1 MKRGMTRVVAG
12 SIAVVVVLAISSFAG
27 TADTVK
33 QSQKRAA
40 DVLNAAVEAMG
51 GAKALGEVKTIILDT
66 DAELYPRLQ
75 TPTPE
80 PPFEH
85 QKMHEVVTYDLANS
99 KLAVEQT
106 FKSAGFENNGRS
118 VIVNGE
124 GNQFDLRAHTVT
136 PLTGQAATGPQ
147 FGQYYRRL
155 PNLILNTALTRTQTL
170 RYLGEE
176 KFNGKPHDVITF
188 VHTDGTQMAVY
199 VDRASHLVSKYELIY
214 PDALTGDEAS
224 EIVYDGYTAV
234 NGVKVPT
241 GWTFRQAGQEVGKFH
256 YKVQINPTLGDSA
269 FAADTTGF
277 AKVTPNDPNRKL
289 TVEKLAEN
297 VYVLQNVAPGYNML
311 AVGFPDYI
319 FAMEAP
325 MNSSTTEAAIA
336 RIKELM
342 PNKPIK
348 YVAVSHFHN
357 DHMGGI
363 RSFVAEGSTVISTEG
378 NAKVINAY
386 VSAPLKD
393 ALAKSPKKLQLE
405 TLQGTKRVL
414 SGGEETV
421 EIYNIG
427 SPHAKDML
435 IAYLPKERLLFQGDL
450 FFAAF
455 EDNPIGPAQPVTID
469 MAGKIKE
476 LGLQVDKIA
485 AVHGRTTTSQ
495 ELADSL
501 RLKPGEERE
510 AAGGAR

>member
-1 MKRGMTRVVAG
+1 MKK
-12 SIAVVVVLAISSFAG
+12 IFAG
-27 TADTVK
+27 AVATVALFALSATAGPPTTVK
-33 QSQKRAA
+33 TSQKRAN
-40 DVLNAAVEAMG
+40 DVLNAAVDAMG
-51 GAKALGEVKTIILDT
+51 GAKALAAVKTVILDA
-66 DAELYPRLQ
+66 DAETYPRLQ
-75 TPTPE
+75 TPTPD
-80 PPFEH
+80 PPYEH
-85 QKMHEVVTYDLANS
+85 QKLHELVTYDLENS
-99 KLAVEQT
+99 KISIDQT
-106 FKSAGFENNGRS
+106 FHSAAFDGANRFV
-118 VIVNGE
+118 VINGE
-124 GNQFDLRAHTVT
+124 GNNFDLRAHTVT
-136 PLTGQAATGPQ
+136 PLTGQTATGPQ
-147 FGQYYRRL
+147 IGQYYRRL
-155 PNLILNTALTRTQTL
+155 PNLILNTALGRTQTL

-188 VHTDGTQMAVY
+188 VHTDGTQMAIY

-214 PDALTGDEAS
+214 PDALNGDEAS
-224 EIVYDGYTAV
+224 EIVYDGYTTS

-256 YKVQINPTLGDSA
+256 YKVQINPKLEERA
-269 FAADTTGF
+269 FANDTTGF
-277 AKVTPNDPNRKL
+277 AKLTPVSTNPKL

-319 FAMEAP
+319 FVMKAP
-325 MNSSTTEAAIA
+325 LNSATTETAIG

-348 YVAVSHFHN
+348 YVSVSHFHN

-363 RSFVAEGSTVISTEG
+363 RSFVAEGATVIATAG
-378 NAKVINAY
+378 NAGVLNSYAN
-386 VSAPLKD
+386 APLKD

-414 SGGEETV
+414 TGGDETV

-427 SPHAKDML
+427 NPHAKDML
-435 IAYLPKERLLFQGDL
+435 VAYLPKERVLFQGDL
-450 FFAAF
+450 FLASF
-455 EDNPIGPAQPVTID
+455 EDNPIGPAQEATID
-469 MAGKIKE
+469 MANKVKQ

-501 RLKPGEERE
+501 QRKPGEEGV
-510 AAGGAR
+510 AAGGSR

>member
-1 MKRGMTRVVAG
+1 
-12 SIAVVVVLAISSFAG
+12 
-27 TADTVK
+27 
-33 QSQKRAA
+33 
-40 DVLNAAVEAMG
+40 VLNAAVDAMG
-51 GAKALGEVKTIILDT
+51 GAKALTAVKTIILDT
-66 DAELYPRLQ
+66 DAETYPRLQ
-75 TPTPE
+75 APTPD
-80 PPFEH
+80 PPYEH
-85 QKMHEVVTYDLANS
+85 QKLHELVTYDLENS
-99 KLAVEQT
+99 KLAVDQT
-106 FKSAGFENNGRS
+106 FHSDGFEGANRF

-124 GNQFDLRAHTVT
+124 GNNFDLRAHTVT
-136 PLTGQAATGPQ
+136 PLKGQAATGPQ

-155 PNLILNTALTRTQTL
+155 PNLILSTALGRTQTL

-188 VHTDGTQMAVY
+188 VHTDGTQMAIY

-224 EIVYDGYTAV
+224 EIVYDGYTTS

-256 YKVQINPTLGDSA
+256 YKVQINPTLSETA
-269 FAADTTGF
+269 FAADTKGF
-277 AKVTPNDPNRKL
+277 AMAKAVDPNPKL
-289 TVEKLAEN
+289 SVEKLADN

-311 AVGFPDYI
+311 AVGFPDSI
-319 FAMEAP
+319 FVMEAP
-325 MNSSTTEAAIA
+325 LNSATTEAALA

-363 RSFVAEGSTVISTEG
+363 RTFVEEGSTVISTAG
-378 NAKVINAY
+378 NEKVLNAY
-386 VSAPLKD
+386 ASAPLKD
-393 ALAKSPKKLQLE
+393 ALAKSPKKLQFE
-405 TLQGTKRVL
+405 ALQGTKRVL
-414 SGGEETV
+414 AGGDQQV
-421 EIYNIG
+421 EIYNVG

-435 IAYLPKERLLFQGDL
+435 IAYLPKEHILFQGDL
-450 FFAAF
+450 FFASF
-455 EDNPIGPAQPVTID
+455 EENPIAPAQPVTID
-469 MAGKIKE
+469 LAKRLKD

-495 ELADSL
+495 ELSEAL
-501 RLKPGEERE
+501 QMKPGEEAV

>member
-1 MKRGMTRVVAG
+1 MKRTLAGAVAIIALFALS
-12 SIAVVVVLAISSFAG
+12 SIASPP
-27 TADTVK
+27 TTVK
-33 QSQKRAA
+33 QSQKRAL
-40 DVLNAAVEAMG
+40 DVLNAAVDAMG
-51 GAKALGEVKTIILDT
+51 GAKALSGVKTIILDT

-85 QKMHEVVTYDLANS
+85 QKLHELVSYDLENS
-99 KLAVEQT
+99 KLAVDQT
-106 FKSAGFENNGRS
+106 FHSGGFEGANRF

-124 GNQFDLRAHTVT
+124 GNNFDLRAHTVT
-136 PLTGQAATGPQ
+136 PLTGQNATGPQ

-155 PNLILNTALTRTQTL
+155 PNLILNTALGRTQTL

-188 VHTDGTQMAVY
+188 VHTDGTQMAIY
-199 VDRASHLVSKYELIY
+199 VDRATHLVSKYELIY
-214 PDALTGDEAS
+214 PDALTGDDAS
-224 EIVYDGYTAV
+224 EIVYDSYTTA
-234 NGVKVPT
+234 NGIKVPT
-241 GWTFRQAGQEVGKFH
+241 GWTYRQAGQEIGKFH
-256 YKVQINPTLGDSA
+256 YKVQINPTLSETA
-269 FAADTTGF
+269 FAQDTEGF
-277 AKVTPNDPNRKL
+277 AKAKAADRNPKL
-289 TVEKLAEN
+289 SVEKLADN

-319 FAMEAP
+319 FVMEAP
-325 MNSSTTEAAIA
+325 LNSATTEAAIG

-363 RSFVAEGSTVISTEG
+363 RSFVAEGSTVIATPANE
-378 NAKVINAY
+378 KVLNEY
-386 VSAPLKD
+386 VSAPLHD
-393 ALAKSPKKLQLE
+393 ALAKSPRKLQIEKLE
-405 TLQGTKRVL
+405 GSKRVFT
-414 SGGEETV
+414 GGDQTV

-435 IAYLPKERLLFQGDL
+435 IAYLPKERVLFQGDL
-450 FFAAF
+450 FFASF
-455 EDNPIGPAQPVTID
+455 EDNPIGPAQPVTLD
-469 MAGKIKE
+469 LANKLKD

-495 ELADSL
+495 EFADSL
-501 RLKPGEERE
+501 QQKPGAEAT